1 MLNYKFTVFAKV
13 ESGEKTGMLNLC
25 ENYKLYFEECA
36 LCTWVQH
43 MCAHTQ
49 VAIINGSRCSQNLH
63 ILMCYCIQCAN

>member
-13 ESGEKTGMLNLC
+13 ESEEKTGMLNFC

-43 MCAHTQ
+43 MCAHARVTIKKWQ
-49 VAIINGSRCSQNLH
+49 QMFTEFTYPDVL
-63 ILMCYCIQCAN
+63 LYTMC

>member
-49 VAIINGSRCSQNLH
+49 VTIKKWQQMFTEFTYPDVL
-63 ILMCYCIQCAN
+63 LYTMC